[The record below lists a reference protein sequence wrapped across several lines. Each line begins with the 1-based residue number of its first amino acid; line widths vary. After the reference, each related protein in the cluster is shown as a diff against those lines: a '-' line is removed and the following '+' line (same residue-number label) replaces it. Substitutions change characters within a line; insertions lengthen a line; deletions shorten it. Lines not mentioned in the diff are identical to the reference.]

1 MKRVIISIFVLFIT
15 LTSYA
20 QVTLNPYVQ
29 SKNNPGVIEKI
40 VLTDEET
47 IVYIK
52 MPRQS
57 TWGGWVQ
64 ISSATAMVPMDHFS
78 ELLSI
83 NDARQLRLE
92 YPDFIPS
99 AELSGLYSEA
109 IRKIKDW
116 RQALS
121 DVGWL
126 IRGLGPDQL
135 DTKYKSNKSDTYFE
149 LHFDRLPIGVEKVFI
164 RELIDGGFEWYGV
177 KLNNPF
183 PSVPNTGYN
192 EARIKPIIDDQ
203 NDGIV
208 GIYKE
213 INQDDTQCK
222 LACYMDGDTY
232 RFIYLGGKDEFPHWK
247 IGDTKAILEPTATP
261 AVYSGYWYSWAK
273 TKIADFYV
281 TFEGNAMK
289 VYLNGE
295 ETPYIKLYPT
305 VSPAPIGGGGKFA
318 NKEEWSGTGF
328 ALLDNY
334 IATNYHVIEDA
345 KTIWIQGVG
354 GDLEQKYKAKVLA
367 TDKFNDLAILQVQG
381 VNISNTNIP
390 YMVKTTTSDVGEDVF
405 VLGYPLTSTMGEEIK
420 LTTGVVSSKTGYQGD
435 VSIYQI
441 SAPIQPGNSGGPL
454 FDENGNVI
462 GIVSAKHNDA
472 ENVGYAVKAS
482 YLRNLMESAIST
494 NVLPQTNKVANNKLS
509 DKVKILKDFVYYIT
523 CSSKE

>member
-1 MKRVIISIFVLFIT
+1 M
-15 LTSYA
+15 
-20 QVTLNPYVQ
+20 
-29 SKNNPGVIEKI
+29 
-40 VLTDEET
+40 
-47 IVYIK
+47 
-52 MPRQS
+52 
-57 TWGGWVQ
+57 
-64 ISSATAMVPMDHFS
+64 
-78 ELLSI
+78 
-83 NDARQLRLE
+83 
-92 YPDFIPS
+92 
-99 AELSGLYSEA
+99 SGLYSEA

-135 DTKYKSNKSDTYFE
+135 DTKYKSNKSDIYFE

-281 TFEGNAMK
+281 TFEGNAR
-289 VYLNGE
+289 
-295 ETPYIKLYPT
+295 
-305 VSPAPIGGGGKFA
+305 
-318 NKEEWSGTGF
+318 
-328 ALLDNY
+328 
-334 IATNYHVIEDA
+334 
-345 KTIWIQGVG
+345 
-354 GDLEQKYKAKVLA
+354 KY
-367 TDKFNDLAILQVQG
+367 T
-381 VNISNTNIP
+381 
-390 YMVKTTTSDVGEDVF
+390 
-405 VLGYPLTSTMGEEIK
+405 
-420 LTTGVVSSKTGYQGD
+420 
-435 VSIYQI
+435 
-441 SAPIQPGNSGGPL
+441 
-454 FDENGNVI
+454 
-462 GIVSAKHNDA
+462 
-472 ENVGYAVKAS
+472 
-482 YLRNLMESAIST
+482 
-494 NVLPQTNKVANNKLS
+494 
-509 DKVKILKDFVYYIT
+509 
-523 CSSKE
+523 